1 MVKAKLKHL
10 RISPRKVRLV
20 AGLVRG
26 MSAQKAVRQLRFS
39 KKKAAEPV
47 LKLLNSAISNAEN
60 NSQISSDTLYVSEI
74 KVDEGPTLKRFIPRA
89 MGRATSIFKRTSHIT
104 LRLDQQKQAK
114 DNQKNIKNNEQT
126 KDK

>member
-26 MSAQKAVRQLRFS
+26 LPADKALIQLQFS
-39 KKKAAEPV
+39 RKRAADSV
-47 LKLLNSAISNAEN
+47 LKLLNSAIANAEN
-60 NSQISSDTLYVSEI
+60 NFQLAKENLYVSEI
-74 KVDEGPTLKRFIPRA
+74 KVDEGPTLKRWIPRA

-104 LRLDQQKQAK
+104 LVLNEIKKSSTK
-114 DNQKNIKNNEQT
+114 DN
-126 KDK
+126 KDKKESNKK